1 MARVTIE
8 DCIKKI
14 SNPFDLVLYASQ
26 RAKEL
31 NQGESTDLDK
41 DNDKNTV
48 IALREIAQEKIPLNY
63 LKIELIKSFQKNTSL
78 LEELEED
85 RSGWIKKHSDY
96 KVGDEDNYDVS
107 CYTIAIE
114 IEQVRRYG
122 KIVYDISKKNIRL
135 D

>member
-41 DNDKNTV
+41 ENDKNTV
-48 IALREIAQEKIPLNY
+48 ISLREIANEKIPLNY
-63 LKIELIKSFQKNTSL
+63 LKLELIKSFQKNTGML
-78 LEELEED
+78 EDLEEE
-85 RSGWIKKHSDY
+85 KK
-96 KVGDEDNYDVS
+96 K
-107 CYTIAIE
+107 
-114 IEQVRRYG
+114 
-122 KIVYDISKKNIRL
+122 
-135 D
+135 

>member
-41 DNDKNTV
+41 ENDKNTV
-48 IALREIAQEKIPLNY
+48 IALREIAQEKIPLSY
-63 LKIELIKSFQKNTSL
+63 LKLELVKSFQKNIAM
-78 LEELEED
+78 LEDLESE
-85 RSGWIKKHSDY
+85 KK
-96 KVGDEDNYDVS
+96 K
-107 CYTIAIE
+107 
-114 IEQVRRYG
+114 
-122 KIVYDISKKNIRL
+122 
-135 D
+135 

>member
-31 NQGESTDLDK
+31 NQGEITDLDK
-41 DNDKNTV
+41 ENDKSTV

-63 LKIELIKSFQKNTSL
+63 LKLELVKSFQKNNSM
-78 LEELEED
+78 LEELEEE
-85 RSGWIKKHSDY
+85 KK
-96 KVGDEDNYDVS
+96 K
-107 CYTIAIE
+107 
-114 IEQVRRYG
+114 
-122 KIVYDISKKNIRL
+122 
-135 D
+135 

>member
-41 DNDKNTV
+41 ENDKNTV

-63 LKIELIKSFQKNTSL
+63 LKIELIKSFQKNTAL

-85 RSGWIKKHSDY
+85 NKK
-96 KVGDEDNYDVS
+96 
-107 CYTIAIE
+107 
-114 IEQVRRYG
+114 
-122 KIVYDISKKNIRL
+122 
-135 D
+135 